1 MGFKLRTMQLAEYH
15 LNNSNIEKCFKNA
28 GYFCQSFQVQKCFMF
43 VHKEKFVIM

>member
-28 GYFCQSFQVQKCFMF
+28 GYFCQSFFQGQKCFMC
-43 VHKEKFVIM
+43 KKKLVIR